1 MDYPIDY
8 DHYDTDEII
17 DIVEFLNL
25 LEQYSVDKHAV
36 DEATLID
43 QYNTFKSI
51 LNNKSEEK
59 RIDKAFQK
67 QTDISIYKT
76 MQPLIK

>member
-8 DHYDTDEII
+8 EHYDTDEII
-17 DIVEFLNL
+17 DIVEFLNM
-25 LEQYSVDKHAV
+25 LEQYIDNKATV
-36 DEATLID
+36 DEDALVN
-43 QYNTFKSI
+43 QYTKFKAI

-67 QTDISIYKT
+67 QTNISIYKT

>member
-8 DHYDTDEII
+8 DHYETEEII
-17 DIVEFLNL
+17 DIVEFLNM
-25 LEQYSVDKHAV
+25 LEQYSVDKLAV
-36 DEATLID
+36 DETTLIE
-43 QYNTFKSI
+43 QYNVFKSI

-67 QTDISIYKT
+67 QTDISIYKI
-76 MQPLIK
+76 MQPLVK

>member
-8 DHYDTDEII
+8 DHYDINEII
-17 DIVEFLNL
+17 DIVEFLNML
-25 LEQYSVDKHAV
+25 EHYSANKQDVDDDALIEQYKV
-36 DEATLID
+36 
-43 QYNTFKSI
+43 FKSI

-76 MQPLIK
+76 MQSLIK

>member
-17 DIVEFLNL
+17 DIVEFLNM
-25 LEQYSVDKHAV
+25 LEQYSENRSNV
-36 DEATLID
+36 DESELIE
-43 QYNTFKSI
+43 QYNVFKSI

-67 QTDISIYKT
+67 QTNISIYKT
-76 MQPLIK
+76 MQPFVK